1 METEG
6 NPRGGRAMSG
16 LRLVAVG
23 CVFLAVVL
31 VSMQGLSPDGPV
43 VHPQAHTISDGNPIP
58 AVGNA
63 TTNLTSSLNRLV
75 ILASLAAGAVV
86 SLAWVR
92 VALSWFSTDPSK
104 KITAKDR
111 ARDAMLGTFILLAAV
126 TGLAWGLANWVLTGA

>member
-1 METEG
+1 M
-6 NPRGGRAMSG
+6 RHLHLSIA
-16 LRLVAVG
+16 G
-23 CVFLAVVL
+23 CVFLALVL
-31 VSMQGLSPDGPV
+31 ISVQGISVADSNGRLEGHAIADGREM
-43 VHPQAHTISDGNPIP
+43 P
-58 AVGNA
+58 AAANA

-92 VALSWFSTDPSK
+92 VALSWFSTDTSK